1 MIIRNIVRKIVIWFS
16 LAEGAGQRRK
26 MEVYLDNSATTRVYP
41 EVAELMMKIMTED
54 FGNPSSMHKCGM
66 TAEHYLKEAASAAAK
81 SIHADISEILFTSGG
96 TESNNTALI
105 GTALAKKRVGKHII
119 STNVEHPSVGATL
132 DFLEKEGFSVTRL
145 PVNEKGVITP
155 EQVAE
160 AIRPDTILVSV
171 MMVNNEIGS
180 IFPIEEI
187 TKTVHKKN
195 PKTYVHTDAI
205 QAYGKIPINVTKL
218 GVDLLSVSAHKLHGP
233 KGVGFLYIR
242 KGTLIRPMVYG
253 GGQQKGMRSGT
264 ENVQGIAGFGLA
276 IKEGV
281 IDNAKLV
288 ERNDKIA
295 ALRDKLIEGL
305 SACPDVRNHSMGAP
319 HIASLSFVGIRAEV
333 MLHSLEAEGIYVSAG
348 SACSSNKKK
357 ESSVLAAIDLPPEE
371 RESTLRFSFS
381 EENTEE
387 EVSYVIQTVERLLPG
402 LRHYTRG

>member
-1 MIIRNIVRKIVIWFS
+1 
-16 LAEGAGQRRK
+16 

-66 TAEHYLKEAASAAAK
+66 TAEHYLKDAATAAAK
-81 SIHADISEILFTSGG
+81 SIHADVSEILFTSGG

-119 STNVEHPSVGATL
+119 STNVEHPSVGAAL
-132 DFLEKEGFSVTRL
+132 EFLEKEGFTVTRL

-160 AIRPDTILVSV
+160 ALQPDTILVSV

-187 TKTVHKKN
+187 AKTVHKKN

-205 QAYGKIPINVTKL
+205 QAYGKLPINVTKL

-233 KGVGFLYIR
+233 KGVGFLYIK
-242 KGTLIRPMVYG
+242 KGTLLRPIIYG

-276 IKEGV
+276 IQKGV
-281 IDNAKLV
+281 VDNTGLV

-295 ALRDKLIEGL
+295 ALRDKLIAGL
-305 SACPDVRNHSMGAP
+305 TAYPDVKNHSMGAP

-357 ESSVLAAIDLPPEE
+357 ESGVLSAIDLPPEE

-387 EVSYVIQTVERLLPG
+387 EIAYVIETVGKLLPN

>member
-1 MIIRNIVRKIVIWFS
+1 
-16 LAEGAGQRRK
+16 

-66 TAEHYLKEAASAAAK
+66 TAEHYLKDAATAAAR
-81 SIHADISEILFTSGG
+81 SIHADGSEILFTSGG

-119 STNVEHPSVGATL
+119 STNVEHPSVGAAL
-132 DFLEKEGFSVTRL
+132 DFLEKEGFTITRL
-145 PVNEKGVITP
+145 PVNDKGVITP

-160 AIRPDTILVSV
+160 ALQSDTILVSV

-180 IFPIEEI
+180 IFPVEEI
-187 TKTVHKKN
+187 AKTVHKKN

-205 QAYGKIPINVTKL
+205 QAYGKLPINVTKL

-233 KGVGFLYIR
+233 KGVGFLYIK
-242 KGTLIRPMVYG
+242 KGTMLRPIIYG

-276 IKEGV
+276 IQKGV
-281 IDNAKLV
+281 VDNSGLV
-288 ERNDKIA
+288 ERNSRIA
-295 ALRDKLIEGL
+295 ALRDKLITGL
-305 SACPDVRNHSMGAP
+305 IAYPDVKNHSMGAP

-333 MLHSLEAEGIYVSAG
+333 MLHSLEAHGIYVSAG

-357 ESSVLAAIDLPPEE
+357 ESGVLSAIDLPPEE

-381 EENTEE
+381 DENTEE
-387 EVSYVIQTVERLLPG
+387 EIQYVIETVGKLLPE

>member
-1 MIIRNIVRKIVIWFS
+1 
-16 LAEGAGQRRK
+16 

-66 TAEHYLKEAASAAAK
+66 TAEHYLKDAATAAAK
-81 SIHADISEILFTSGG
+81 SIHADVSEILFTSGG

-119 STNVEHPSVGATL
+119 STNVEHPSVGAAL
-132 DFLEKEGFSVTRL
+132 EFLEKEGFTVTRL

-160 AIRPDTILVSV
+160 ALQPDTILVSV

-187 TKTVHKKN
+187 AKIVHKKN

-205 QAYGKIPINVTKL
+205 QAYGKLPINVTKL

-233 KGVGFLYIR
+233 KGVGFLYIK
-242 KGTLIRPMVYG
+242 KGTLLRPIIYG

-276 IKEGV
+276 IQKGV
-281 IDNAKLV
+281 VDNTGLV

-295 ALRDKLIEGL
+295 ALRDKLIAGL
-305 SACPDVRNHSMGAP
+305 TAYPDVKNHSMGAP

-357 ESSVLAAIDLPPEE
+357 ESGVLSAIDLPPEE

-387 EVSYVIQTVERLLPG
+387 EIAYVIETVGKLLPN

>member
-1 MIIRNIVRKIVIWFS
+1 
-16 LAEGAGQRRK
+16 
-26 MEVYLDNSATTRVYP
+26 
-41 EVAELMMKIMTED
+41 
-54 FGNPSSMHKCGM
+54 
-66 TAEHYLKEAASAAAK
+66 
-81 SIHADISEILFTSGG
+81 
-96 TESNNTALI
+96 
-105 GTALAKKRVGKHII
+105 
-119 STNVEHPSVGATL
+119 
-132 DFLEKEGFSVTRL
+132 
-145 PVNEKGVITP
+145 
-155 EQVAE
+155 
-160 AIRPDTILVSV
+160 

-187 TKTVHKKN
+187 AKTVHKKN

-205 QAYGKIPINVTKL
+205 QAYGKLPINVTKL

-233 KGVGFLYIR
+233 KGVGFLYIK
-242 KGTLIRPMVYG
+242 KGTLLRPIIYG

-276 IKEGV
+276 IQKGV
-281 IDNAKLV
+281 VDNTGLL

-295 ALRDKLIEGL
+295 ALRDKLIAGL
-305 SACPDVRNHSMGAP
+305 TAYPDVKNHSMGAP

-357 ESSVLAAIDLPPEE
+357 ESGVLSAIDLPPEE

-387 EVSYVIQTVERLLPG
+387 EIAYVIETVGKLLPN

>member
-1 MIIRNIVRKIVIWFS
+1 
-16 LAEGAGQRRK
+16 

-66 TAEHYLKEAASAAAK
+66 TAEHYLKDAATAAAK
-81 SIHADISEILFTSGG
+81 SIHADVSEILFTSGG

-119 STNVEHPSVGATL
+119 STNVEHPSVGAAL
-132 DFLEKEGFSVTRL
+132 EFLEKEGFTVTRL

-160 AIRPDTILVSV
+160 ALQPDTILVSV

-187 TKTVHKKN
+187 AKIVHKKN

-205 QAYGKIPINVTKL
+205 QAYGKLPINVTKL

-233 KGVGFLYIR
+233 KGVGFLYIK
-242 KGTLIRPMVYG
+242 KGTLLRPIIYG

-264 ENVQGIAGFGLA
+264 HNVPGIAGLA
-276 IKEGV
+276 LAASITCKNMEEKNEALYARKAAFIEALGSIEGV
-281 IDNAKLV
+281 YVNGAPGK
-288 ERNDKIA
+288 E
-295 ALRDKLIEGL
+295 
-305 SACPDVRNHSMGAP
+305 SAP
-319 HIASLSFVGIRAEV
+319 HIVSASFAGIDRVEV
-333 MLHSLEAEGIYVSAG
+333 LLHALEGEGIYVSAG
-348 SACSSNKKK
+348 SACASNHP
-357 ESSVLAAIDLPPEE
+357 EISRTLLAIGLAPEFLQ
-371 RESTLRFSFS
+371 STLRFSMGY
-381 EENTEE
+381 ETTEE
-387 EVSYVIQTVERLLPG
+387 ELMETVEALKRLLPM
-402 LRHYTRG
+402 LRRFQKR